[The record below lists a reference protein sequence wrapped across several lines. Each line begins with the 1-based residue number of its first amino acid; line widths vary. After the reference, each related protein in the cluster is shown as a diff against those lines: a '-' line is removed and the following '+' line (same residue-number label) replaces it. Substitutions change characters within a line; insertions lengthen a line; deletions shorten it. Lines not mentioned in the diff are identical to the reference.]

1 MNGRRIAALLIA
13 VLALVAA
20 GCGGSSSNE
29 ASSDTETTV
38 ATETTET
45 MAAEDT
51 TATTD
56 DSETSTD
63 IDLGNLSGE
72 CKQFAGI
79 SSKLAQS
86 LSGQDANMED
96 AAKAFDEIADQVP
109 DEIKDDYKVIAEN
122 FSKIADALKGVD
134 LTSGQTPSPEALAKR
149 GALEVDGLGRG
160 AAGLAEHRGVGAGEL
175 LDADRHGG
183 ARRVP
188 RPSARSERQ
197 SRSAFGTRKPREI
210 AGSAGSPFRSSA

>member
-1 MNGRRIAALLIA
+1 MSRPGSQRRKVNQVNGRRIAALLIA

-45 MAAEDT
+45 MATEDTTAATDT

-79 SSKLAQS
+79 SSKIAQS
-86 LSGQDANMED
+86 LSGQDANIED

-109 DEIKDDYKVIAEN
+109 DEIKADYRVIAEN
-122 FSKIADALKGVD
+122 FAKIAEALKGVD
-134 LTSGQTPSPEALAKR
+134 LTSGQTPDPAALAKLQELSTSMNS
-149 GALEVDGLGRG
+149 AEVQQ
-160 AAGLAEHRGVGAGEL
+160 ASQHIETWVQEHC
-175 LDADRHGG
+175 
-183 ARRVP
+183 
-188 RPSARSERQ
+188 
-197 SRSAFGTRKPREI
+197 
-210 AGSAGSPFRSSA
+210 

>member
-20 GCGGSSSNE
+20 GCGGSSSDE

-38 ATETTET
+38 ATETTTPE
-45 MAAEDT
+45 ET

-56 DSETSTD
+56 DSGTSTD

-96 AAKAFDEIADQVP
+96 AAKAFADIADQVP
-109 DEIKDDYKVIAEN
+109 DEIKDDYQVIAEN
-122 FSKIADALKGVD
+122 FSKIAEALKGVD
-134 LTSGQTPSPEALAKR
+134 LTSGQTPSPEALAK
-149 GALEVDGLGRG
+149 LQELSKSMDSTEVQQ
-160 AAGLAEHRGVGAGEL
+160 ASQNIEAWVQEHC
-175 LDADRHGG
+175 
-183 ARRVP
+183 
-188 RPSARSERQ
+188 
-197 SRSAFGTRKPREI
+197 
-210 AGSAGSPFRSSA
+210 

>member
-1 MNGRRIAALLIA
+1 MNPRRIAALLIA

-20 GCGGSSSNE
+20 GCGGSSSDE

-38 ATETTET
+38 ATETTAT
-45 MAAEDT
+45 EDTTATEET

-72 CKQFAGI
+72 CAQFAGI

-86 LSGQDANMED
+86 LSGQDANIED

-109 DEIKDDYKVIAEN
+109 DEIKDDYQVIADN
-122 FSKIADALKGVD
+122 FAKIADALKVVD
-134 LTSGQTPSPEALAKR
+134 LTSGQAPSPEALAKLQELS
-149 GALEVDGLGRG
+149 ASMDSAEVQQ
-160 AAGLAEHRGVGAGEL
+160 ASQHIEAWVQEHC
-175 LDADRHGG
+175 
-183 ARRVP
+183 
-188 RPSARSERQ
+188 
-197 SRSAFGTRKPREI
+197 
-210 AGSAGSPFRSSA
+210 

>member
-1 MNGRRIAALLIA
+1 VNGRRIAALLIA

-45 MAAEDT
+45 MATEDTTAATDT

-63 IDLGNLSGE
+63 IGIGNLSGE
-72 CKQFAGI
+72 CAQFAGI

-96 AAKAFDEIADQVP
+96 AAKAFSEIADQVP
-109 DEIKDDYKVIAEN
+109 DEIKDDYQVIAQN
-122 FSKIADALKGVD
+122 FAKIAEALKGVD
-134 LTSGQTPSPEALAKR
+134 LTSGQTPSPEALAKLQ
-149 GALEVDGLGRG
+149 ALSKTMNSAEVQQ
-160 AAGLAEHRGVGAGEL
+160 ASQHIEAWVKEHC
-175 LDADRHGG
+175 
-183 ARRVP
+183 
-188 RPSARSERQ
+188 
-197 SRSAFGTRKPREI
+197 
-210 AGSAGSPFRSSA
+210 

>member
-20 GCGGSSSNE
+20 GCGGSSNDE

-38 ATETTET
+38 TTETTET
-45 MAAEDT
+45 MATEDT
-51 TATTD
+51 TATTA

-96 AAKAFDEIADQVP
+96 AAKAFDDIADQVP
-109 DEIKDDYKVIAEN
+109 DEIKDDYQVIADN
-122 FSKIADALKGVD
+122 FSKIA
-134 LTSGQTPSPEALAKR
+134 EALAKLQELSKSMDS
-149 GALEVDGLGRG
+149 AEVQQ
-160 AAGLAEHRGVGAGEL
+160 ASQHIEAWVQKHC
-175 LDADRHGG
+175 
-183 ARRVP
+183 
-188 RPSARSERQ
+188 
-197 SRSAFGTRKPREI
+197 
-210 AGSAGSPFRSSA
+210 

>member
-45 MAAEDT
+45 MATEDT
-51 TATTD
+51 TATTA

-96 AAKAFDEIADQVP
+96 AAKAFDDIAEQVP
-109 DEIKDDYKVIAEN
+109 DEIKDDYQVIADN
-122 FSKIADALKGVD
+122 FSKIAEALKGVD
-134 LTSGQTPSPEALAKR
+134 LTSGQTPSPEALAKLQELSKSMDS
-149 GALEVDGLGRG
+149 AEVQQ
-160 AAGLAEHRGVGAGEL
+160 ASQHIEAWVQKHC
-175 LDADRHGG
+175 
-183 ARRVP
+183 
-188 RPSARSERQ
+188 
-197 SRSAFGTRKPREI
+197 
-210 AGSAGSPFRSSA
+210 